1 MLQRVDQGIGSGS
14 VSEWGPASSG
24 VVRSAPVHTTAGI
37 PALVILQYCH
47 PKSCAVFL
55 CCACANYESF
65 RCYVKTAGNQTLQQ
79 IGTDNVLFC
88 LFGHVLVLLGCL
100 SSLSEFRHV
109 QSGKESRTFVNAC
122 NTCLTTMTQTV
133 TINAVVSF
141 VMTLR
146 RRNHKIAK
154 CQ

>member
-55 CCACANYESF
+55 CSACAN
-65 RCYVKTAGNQTLQQ
+65 TAVYMGGHRIATWPMSHMSPAMFPHGPLTSAERNVARALAEWAGASCGQYCT
-79 IGTDNVLFC
+79 GDTDV
-88 LFGHVLVLLGCL
+88 
-100 SSLSEFRHV
+100 
-109 QSGKESRTFVNAC
+109 
-122 NTCLTTMTQTV
+122 
-133 TINAVVSF
+133 
-141 VMTLR
+141 
-146 RRNHKIAK
+146 
-154 CQ
+154 